1 MTNLHMSD
9 SHISGAQMSNV
20 PVSEPMTPVP
30 VSEPAGQP
38 VEPTR
43 S

>member
-1 MTNLHMSD
+1 MTNLHMSQVQ
-9 SHISGAQMSNV
+9 IGNV
-20 PVSEPMTPVP
+20 PVSEPVAPVP

>member
-1 MTNLHMSD
+1 MTYLHMSEL
-9 SHISGAQMSNV
+9 QMSNV
-20 PVSEPMTPVP
+20 PVSEPVAPVP

-38 VEPTR
+38 DEPTR